1 LVGLAC
7 TGLVACATPQAVP
20 RSQPAAPTQAPE
32 YPATDGASPGYVYAQ
47 RDPGAYQTGGNQA
60 YSYAPP
66 PATSRTL
73 VTIVNRSPFVDGL
86 QVRDAVREECGVERE
101 VPAEI
106 AAFAQRYYDIG
117 WAQQS
122 HGVRG
127 WVLETWVTGL
137 VAPGGG
143 GWSGRKKVI
152 VEGRLLLD
160 GTLVGTFTAQR
171 SSGGLLRGCTLLKK
185 CAHTLGSDIT
195 EWLLHPQMYARLGEL
210 D

>member
-1 LVGLAC
+1 
-7 TGLVACATPQAVP
+7 VP
-20 RSQPAAPTQAPE
+20 SSQPPAPTQSAE
-32 YPATDGASPGYVYAQ
+32 YPQGNGASPGYVYAQ
-47 RDPGAYQTGGNQA
+47 QAQQQAQQAPGAYRAADNQA
-60 YSYAPP
+60 YSYAPATP
-66 PATSRTL
+66 PTPRRTL
-73 VTIVNRSPFVDGL
+73 ITIVNRSPYVDGL
-86 QVRDAVREECGVERE
+86 QVRDAVREDCSVERD
-101 VPAEI
+101 VPADI
-106 AAFAQRYYDIG
+106 AAFAQRYYDIA

-122 HGVRG
+122 ANVPG

-160 GTLVGTFTAQR
+160 GQLVGTFTAQR
-171 SSGGLLRGCTLLKK
+171 SSGGLHRACTLLQK

-195 EWLLHPQMYARLGEL
+195 EWLLNPQMYALLGEL